1 MAYSKQ
7 GFTDNVTVLKAEHL
21 QQIEDGIIN
30 IENNLFNINDLIN
43 SDGVIQ
49 SQYLPQS
56 LLTQENLPNA
66 INSALESAKNSGEFN
81 GPQGPMGPTG
91 PQGEQGLQGK
101 QGIQGLPGPAG
112 PAGAQGPPGEPGPA
126 GYAPMREKDYWTEA
140 DKNEIKAYIDKKI
153 LGGEW

>member
-7 GFTDNVTVLKAEHL
+7 DFRDNVTVLKAEHL

-43 SDGVIQ
+43 DDGVIQ

-81 GPQGPMGPTG
+81 GSQGPMGPTG
-91 PQGEQGLQGK
+91 P
-101 QGIQGLPGPAG
+101 AG
-112 PAGAQGPPGEPGPA
+112 V
-126 GYAPMREKDYWTEA
+126 
-140 DKNEIKAYIDKKI
+140 
-153 LGGEW
+153 